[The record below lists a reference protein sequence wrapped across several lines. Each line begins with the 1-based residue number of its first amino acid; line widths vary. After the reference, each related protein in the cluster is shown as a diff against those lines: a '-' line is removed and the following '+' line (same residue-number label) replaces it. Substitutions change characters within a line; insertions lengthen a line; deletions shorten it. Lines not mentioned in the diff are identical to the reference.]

1 MTLEL
6 TQADQYRR
14 LVQVMEIMEKAA
26 TGLSRSKERL
36 FNQQSIDANWVRS
49 IEDQPEREDM
59 MESFVSKFN
68 RFQDMMGDKL
78 LPFLLAWKGEHRG
91 AFVDNLNRAERLGLL
106 ASASQWLE
114 ARALRNRLVH
124 EYMVEAEEFAQSLI
138 LADELSQVL
147 LQTWQN
153 IQSYVEDSHAPE

>member
-1 MTLEL
+1 MILKL
-6 TQADQYRR
+6 TRTDQYRR
-14 LVQVMEIMEKAA
+14 LVQVMEILEKAA

-36 FNQQSIDANWVRS
+36 FSRQCIDANWVRS

-68 RFQDMMGDKL
+68 RFQDIMGDKL
-78 LPFLLAWKGEHRG
+78 LPVLLAWKGEHRG
-91 AFVDNLNRAERLGLL
+91 AFVDNLNRAERLGLV

-124 EYMVEAEEFAQSLI
+124 EYMVDAEEFAQSLI
-138 LADELSQVL
+138 LADELSQML

-153 IQSYVEDSHAPE
+153 FQSYVEGSHAPE

>member
-14 LVQVMEIMEKAA
+14 LVQVMEVLEKAA

-36 FNQQSIDANWVRS
+36 FKLQSIDANWVRS
-49 IEDQPEREDM
+49 IEDQPDREDM

-78 LPFLLAWKGEHRG
+78 LPVLLAWKGEHRG
-91 AFVDNLNRAERLGLL
+91 AFIDNLNRAERLGLL
-106 ASASQWLE
+106 ESASQWLE

-124 EYMVEAEEFAQSLI
+124 EYMVEAEDFAQSLN

-147 LQTWQN
+147 LQTWKN
-153 IQSYVEDSHAPE
+153 IQSYVEDSHASE